1 MKAGLLK
8 DVLMLILMIV
18 VIFII
23 CIFLPEEIPVH
34 FNAKGTPDMFANKYY
49 LLFATVIPYSAYWKF
64 MRGRENKKVN

>member
-1 MKAGLLK
+1 MKHGLLK
-8 DVLMLILMIV
+8 DVFVLIVMII

-64 MRGRENKKVN
+64 MRGRKNKKVN

>member
-1 MKAGLLK
+1 MKDGLLK
-8 DVLMLILMIV
+8 DILVLTLMIV

-64 MRGRENKKVN
+64 IRGRKNKKVK

>member
-64 MRGRENKKVN
+64 MRGRKNKKVK